1 MGIQT
6 KLILGLVIGDRERGH
21 SRDIALYGSIDHAT
35 FGVYPIRKVRALD
48 LLTNKV
54 EDYSTRYVTSSKDFI
69 GRSDKSLRLV
79 GKSLFILESSSIYRN
94 LSDSSYQYMIMTY
107 GYKGKKSSVYLL
119 KGFTCPIFHKD
130 SGIMGINSSTISY
143 WTFDTLKVSV
153 DLYTYH
159 LSIEEV
165 DTYNESSYNRNLCSA
180 TILHPESFKALFEKD
195 GDLYKLGSVYLIE
208 NGVRIKELVLPSDC
222 ASIFSSYGI
231 ASIDTIVFPENIRM
245 VYLLDIGD
253 SIKTVAVSK
262 KMRREALNWLL
273 MSLVAKADKNILNDV
288 YNVFKPLSNEKIQEF
303 VDKHKKAIDERLQSV
318 EVVIY

>member
-1 MGIQT
+1 MDIQT

-21 SRDIALYGSIDHAT
+21 SGDISISGSIDHAT

-48 LLTNKV
+48 LVTNKV
-54 EDYSTRYVTSSKDFI
+54 DDYSTRYVTSSKEFI
-69 GRSDKSLRLV
+69 GRSDKSFRLF

-94 LSDSSYQYMIMTY
+94 LSDSRYQYTISTY
-107 GYKGKKSSVYLL
+107 GDRGKKSAVYLL
-119 KGFTCPIFHKD
+119 KDLTCPILSKD
-130 SGIMGINSSTISY
+130 GTVTDINSSTITY

-153 DLYTYH
+153 DLYTYN
-159 LSIEEV
+159 LSVEEV
-165 DTYNESSYNRNLCSA
+165 DASNEPSRKRNLCSA
-180 TILHPESFKALFEKD
+180 TVLHPESFKALFEKD

-208 NGVRIKELVLPSDC
+208 NDVRIKELVLPSDC

-245 VYLLDIGD
+245 IYLLDIGD
-253 SIKTVAVSK
+253 SIKTVEVSK
-262 KMRREALNWLL
+262 KMSREALNWLL

-318 EVVIY
+318 EVVVY